1 MSLSALLAG
10 PTLYARLSPDRLTVR
25 NPKSGD
31 TFDEPAVLAI
41 TQGQRKRVAAVGAAA
56 LAWSGTEPV
65 DLLHPFAHQRSLVS
79 DFTVGE
85 QLLKFALQQLMRKG
99 WLALSPRLVL
109 HPPGDVLG
117 GLTGIELRALREM
130 ALGAGARE
138 VTIWQGPAL
147 SDAQL
152 LSGQLPPTGQV
163 LVA

>member
-99 WLALSPRLVL
+99 WVSHQANLPA
-109 HPPGDVLG
+109 GAEVLG
-117 GLTGIELRALREM
+117 PSPEPCPGEMLTDT
-130 ALGAGARE
+130 LGRRCC
-138 VTIWQGPAL
+138 INRP
-147 SDAQL
+147 
-152 LSGQLPPTGQV
+152 
-163 LVA
+163 